1 MKAVAYCRVST
12 NKEEQLDSLES
23 QQNFFA
29 GYAIKNGYEL
39 VNIYADEGKSGTKIK
54 NRTQLL
60 KLLNDAAKGSFEA
73 VLIKDISRLARN
85 TVDFLTSIR
94 KLKALNIR
102 VVFVNYDQTS
112 SDSSE
117 FMLTMLSAIA
127 QEESANTSKRV
138 RFGKKQNAQQGR
150 VPNLVFGYDKITG
163 DYFHLKINEEEA
175 AVVRRIFKMYT
186 EKGMGASRIALVLN
200 QEGIKTK
207 RGCTWT
213 QNGICRILANEIYTG
228 KVVNGKQEIEDFL
241 TGKRINKTADTWMV
255 TDNPGLKIISEEVF
269 ARADKIRMDRAALFP
284 KSGKIQKHILSGM
297 LKCRDCGAVFR
308 RLERT
313 YKNTYITW
321 VCNGR
326 NSNGVR
332 FCRNTTAVD
341 EEELLET
348 VRCYFLKICEENP
361 SVASRAFQDY
371 SRKQKG
377 QDPDKSK
384 ERECTAILGGK
395 LREKQKY
402 MDMYIGDI
410 LTMEE
415 LKAVTAQ
422 INHEINRL
430 KLELEVFRTTREKGT
445 GTYEIPDLRDLFQN
459 TDLLGL
465 VLARLIDHM
474 EVDRDGNIDVFLKPC
489 EKVSGSTEV
498 SGN

>member
-23 QQNFFA
+23 QQKFFA
-29 GYAIKNGYEL
+29 GYAKKNGYEL

-60 KLLNDAAKGSFEA
+60 KLLNDAAKDSFEA

-138 RFGKKQNAQQGR
+138 RFGKRQNAQQGR
-150 VPNLVFGYDKITG
+150 VPNLVFGYDKIAG
-163 DYFHLKINEEEA
+163 DYFHLRINEEEA
-175 AVVRRIFKMYT
+175 AVVKRIFRMYT
-186 EKGMGASRIALVLN
+186 EKGMGAGRIALVLN

-241 TGKRINKTADTWMV
+241 TGKRINRTAEEWMV
-255 TDNPGLKIISEEVF
+255 TDNPELKIISEEVF
-269 ARADKIRMDRAALFP
+269 SRADIIRRNRAALFP
-284 KSGKIQKHILSGM
+284 KAAKPQKHILSGM
-297 LKCRDCGAVFR
+297 LKCRDCKTAFR

-326 NSNGVR
+326 NSNGIH
-332 FCRNTTAVD
+332 FCRNKTAVD
-341 EEELLET
+341 EEELLEA
-348 VRCYFLKICEENP
+348 VRCYFLKICEDNP
-361 SVASRAFQDY
+361 SVVFRAFQDY
-371 SRKQKG
+371 GKKQKG
-377 QDPDKSK
+377 QDADKTK
-384 ERECTAILGGK
+384 ERECTVILGGK

-410 LTMEE
+410 LTMDE
-415 LKAVTAQ
+415 LKAVTDQ
-422 INHEINRL
+422 INHEIHRL
-430 KLELEVFRTTREKGT
+430 KLELEVIRTTREKGT
-445 GTYEIPDLRDLFQN
+445 GIGKIPDLRDLFQN
-459 TDLLGL
+459 TDLLGFA
-465 VLARLIDHM
+465 LARLIKYI
-474 EVDRDGNIDVFLKPC
+474 EVDGDGNIDVFLKPC
-489 EKVSGSTEV
+489 EKVSGSAEV
-498 SGN
+498 SCN